1 MTESVREAICCVSMY
16 GTTSSGALSQ
26 SCGCVWSMV
35 RYGCVWRDTGA
46 SGNLRARLAPYGRV
60 LAPYGRVLAPYGRC
74 WRPTGVCRRPT
85 GAKTNALTPVSAT
98 GCFFQV
104 GGVTADRPPVWWGDA
119 ILCDILFQRTH
130 MTQQLYTD
138 EIVTDTYWSHYNAHS
153 DDYQRGLIIAPRID
167 RRHVRTRDA
176 HRPTARASTAHSA
189 CSALRAHVGR
199 SPSRASVLRPV
210 SCSVSVSALS
220 PPGDGLSSRQ
230 GAPRSGSSDH
240 AASSSRPRPPRS
252 CCAGLKSRA
261 CAPACRCGSASF
273 LAIRAA

>member
-1 MTESVREAICCVSMY
+1 MGKCVFLGVRRSLHEYWYQYAPDAVKRRGGTRGHTRSVES
-16 GTTSSGALSQ
+16 G
-26 SCGCVWSMV
+26 
-35 RYGCVWRDTGA
+35 
-46 SGNLRARLAPYGRV
+46 
-60 LAPYGRVLAPYGRC
+60 
-74 WRPTGVCRRPT
+74 
-85 GAKTNALTPVSAT
+85 
-98 GCFFQV
+98 

-220 PPGDGLSSRQ
+220 TPGDGLSSRQ

-273 LAIRAA
+273 LAVRAA

>member
-104 GGVTADRPPVWWGDA
+104 GRSPLFMALESPVESQTFEATKPPCQPVWGRTTTTGTEGEVCCVGFSSTQGDFGEA
-119 ILCDILFQRTH
+119 
-130 MTQQLYTD
+130 
-138 EIVTDTYWSHYNAHS
+138 
-153 DDYQRGLIIAPRID
+153 LINE
-167 RRHVRTRDA
+167 
-176 HRPTARASTAHSA
+176 SESKKK
-189 CSALRAHVGR
+189 GE
-199 SPSRASVLRPV
+199 
-210 SCSVSVSALS
+210 
-220 PPGDGLSSRQ
+220 
-230 GAPRSGSSDH
+230 
-240 AASSSRPRPPRS
+240 
-252 CCAGLKSRA
+252 
-261 CAPACRCGSASF
+261 
-273 LAIRAA
+273 